1 MYYGA
6 YPPYPQ
12 TGEPQ
17 GATPPGPV
25 PWPPQGYVQP
35 VPQEGVSGTSQEA
48 SQGPAPCGAPPAAP
62 GWVPQG
68 QIFQGQAPQ
77 AGAPQGPVPY
87 GAPPAAPGWVPQGQV
102 FQGQAPQAGAP
113 QGPAPYGAPPA
124 VPGWVPPSGYQPAAY
139 PMVIPACDPRKRGAS
154 STINR
159 MGLLLL
165 AQVALS
171 FIWQFPLQMLLA
183 LVGVDLFQNALGYQ
197 WLSGVLVPLS
207 TALPFAAY
215 LFFRK
220 QDPSDYLKF
229 EKVGFT
235 SGLLCVAAGLGVV
248 LLGNYPAML
257 VQQFLG
263 NFGYESPGSIL
274 SQGESLEAIL
284 LEIAVTAVLVPFM
297 EEFAFRGVILSALR
311 RYGIGFSIVVSGVL
325 FGLAHLDASSVVF
338 ATIAGLVFGFLY
350 AKTNNL
356 WLTVIVHALN
366 NLIAVLGSHGEFL
379 FGSQANLVGNL
390 IMLVPIGVGVVALVL
405 LLCLKRKMFI
415 SVGSPR
421 YDGPAQPLRAG
432 ESAGALVR
440 APVFWVVVGLM
451 VLYTVGI
458 GILL

>member
-6 YPPYPQ
+6 YPPYPPPPYPPYPQ
-12 TGEPQ
+12 TGGAQ

-25 PWPPQGYVQP
+25 PWPPQGYAQP
-35 VPQEGVSGTSQEA
+35 APQVGVSGTPQEI
-48 SQGPAPCGAPPAAP
+48 SQGQ
-62 GWVPQG
+62 V
-68 QIFQGQAPQ
+68 FQGQAPS
-77 AGAPQGPVPY
+77 AAAPQGPAPY

-102 FQGQAPQAGAP
+102 FQGQVPSAAVP

-124 VPGWVPPSGYQPAAY
+124 APGCGYQPAY
-139 PMVIPACDPRKRGAS
+139 PMAAPARDPRKKGAS

-183 LVGVDLFQNALGYQ
+183 LVGVDLFRNALGYQ

-220 QDPSDYLKF
+220 KDPSDYLKF

-235 SGLLCVAAGLGVV
+235 GGLLCVVAGLGVV
-248 LLGNYPAML
+248 LLGNYPALL

-311 RYGIGFSIVVSGVL
+311 KYGIGFSIVVSGVL

-356 WLTVIVHALN
+356 WLTVLIHALN

-390 IMLVPIGVGVVALVL
+390 IMLVPMGLGVVALIL

-451 VLYTVGI
+451 VLYTVGM